1 MMGWP
6 TDADI
11 ERHRINEAEREIHR
25 AEENTNPQCE
35 VDEEATK
42 YARLIAAAPEL
53 YEALEWYAEQT
64 RLCRLVHSGGDAGR
78 NALADDGGKRANAA
92 LRKARGE

>member
-53 YEALEWYAEQT
+53 YEALEKTLETYVA
-64 RLCRLVHSGGDAGR
+64 LANSGDAGFWEPEQEDHVIKAR
-78 NALADDGGKRANAA
+78 AA

>member
-42 YARLIAAAPEL
+42 YARLIAAAPDL
-53 YEALEWYAEQT
+53 YEALEKLVNTVEDA
-64 RLCRLVHSGGDAGR
+64 RLSKGIFDAVLKARLVTAV
-78 NALADDGGKRANAA
+78 AA